1 MSTDD
6 TQNIPGFD
14 ETDPGKLQGKPWEPV
29 SDRVIRVGIVGHGI
43 CQFGAHFGFQ
53 DHPNSE
59 VVAVSDLDP
68 ERCRKMAE
76 ITRCDT
82 RYPSLEEMLK
92 DEQVE
97 VVFLATDAP
106 SHARQAVMALEHG
119 KHVGCCVP
127 ACFGSLEDGEALYEA
142 VRKSG
147 LKYMMFE
154 TSAYHA
160 DLHVMREAYQ
170 AGLLG
175 RIVYSEGQYY
185 HYFPEALGGHN
196 NWRTGSPPMWYPTHA
211 TAYHIAVTGG
221 SYTDV
226 SCVGFRGKI
235 GHCQADANPYGNP
248 FDSATALFKT
258 NEGGASRM
266 NICWGTPGAGGEWGE
281 VRGERGSVVG
291 TEITPKELVE
301 DPVRFAKPQLPPG
314 MDPGGHGGSHG
325 YLTNE
330 FLTAIL
336 EDRDPLINIAWSL
349 NMTVPGI
356 IAHESALKDG
366 EWMKVP
372 QYAWPA

>member
-1 MSTDD
+1 MSED
-6 TQNIPGFD
+6 TTTEIAGFD

-29 SDRVIRVGIVGHGI
+29 SDRIIRVGIAGHGF

-59 VVAVSDLDP
+59 VVAVTDLEPD
-68 ERCRKMAE
+68 RRKRMAE
-76 ITRCDT
+76 VTGCETTYSSI
-82 RYPSLEEMLK
+82 EEMVQ
-92 DEQVE
+92 DDQIEA
-97 VVFLATDAP
+97 VFLATDAP
-106 SHARQAVMALEHG
+106 SHARQAILALEHG

-127 ACFGSLEDGEALYEA
+127 AVWGSLEDAQDLYDA
-142 VRKSG
+142 VKTSG
-147 LKYMMFE
+147 RKYMMFE

-160 DLHVMREAYQ
+160 ELYLMRETYR

-175 RIVYSEGQYY
+175 RLIYSEGQYY
-185 HYFPEALGGHN
+185 HYFPEPIGSYK
-196 NWRTGSPPMWYPTHA
+196 NWRAGCPPMWYPTHA
-211 TAYHIAVTGG
+211 TAYYIAVTGG

-226 SCVGFRGKI
+226 SCLGFRGNI
-235 GHCQADANPYGNP
+235 PHLQPDANVFGNP
-248 FDSATALFKT
+248 FDSETALFKT
-258 NEGGASRM
+258 NEGGSSRI
-266 NICWGTPGAGGEWGE
+266 NLCWGTPGVGGEYGE
-281 VRGERGSVVG
+281 VHGELGSVIG
-291 TEITPKELVE
+291 TEFNPKDKLG
-301 DPVRFAKPQLPPG
+301 DPSRFAKPQLPPG

-349 NMTVPGI
+349 NMTLPGI

-372 QYAWPA
+372 QYDWPT